1 MSYFVYILQSEVD
14 SSFYIG
20 YTSNLQQRLAE
31 HNSGK
36 TRYTSRKRPWNIV
49 YFEEFVSKS
58 DALKR
63 EKFLKAQRN
72 RQFYRK
78 LIENKTNT

>member
-1 MSYFVYILQSEVD
+1 MNYFIYILQSEVD

-49 YFEEFVSKS
+49 YFEEFVNKS
-58 DALKR
+58 DAIKR

-72 RQFYRK
+72 RQFYQK
-78 LIENKTNT
+78 LIDSKV